1 MYLTPEFALG
11 FFFLFSIYWGFEGK
25 VTAQNRILLLFSA
38 LFYASLDT
46 LMAIY
51 LGVFILTVFFI
62 ANRIQQSNQGTQR
75 AWLGFGLTTLA
86 VYLISLKYYSPIRES
101 LSILLPNASGWQG
114 QLLSLNVLVPIGVS
128 FYTFQAVALLV
139 GCYRNDLSCRNLT
152 LSETGLYLAF
162 FPTVLAGP
170 ICRPELLLSQF
181 RLTRRFMNPWLG
193 LGLIAR
199 GMFKILVI
207 ANWLATTWVD
217 PMFANPAS
225 FNGIELAIGAAA
237 FSIQIYADFSGL
249 TDLVRGLAWI
259 LGFRLPE
266 NFNLPYL
273 ASTPKE
279 FWRRW
284 HITLSRWIRD
294 FIYIPLGGNRHGAI
308 RTQINLMLA
317 MLLSG
322 AWHGAGWNYIIW
334 GALHGGAII
343 ITSLW
348 PHNLAPPKNIQMPL
362 TFVFVSFAWIFFRA
376 SDLSNALVYV
386 ESMLQFDLPFTYNI
400 VGGIELLLG
409 FFVIQLLVDKYPNW
423 SYHLRELPWLVQVS
437 GLAAIIWVSI
447 ELGPSGI
454 PDFIYSKY

>member
-11 FFFLFSIYWGFEGK
+11 FFFLFSVYWGLEDRI
-25 VTAQNRILLLFSA
+25 AWQNHILLLFSV

-46 LMAIY
+46 RMAIY

-62 ANRIQQSNQGTQR
+62 AQRIQQSNQSARR
-75 AWLGFGLTTLA
+75 AWLGFGLATLA
-86 VYLISLKYYSPIRES
+86 GYLVSLKYYIPLRDT
-101 LSILLPNASGWQG
+101 LSIYLPNPPGWQA
-114 QLLSLNVLVPIGVS
+114 QLLSLDVLVPIGVS

-139 GCYRNDLSCRNLT
+139 GCYRNDASCRNLT

-181 RLTRRFMNPWLG
+181 RLPRRFRNPWIG

-199 GMFKILVI
+199 GLFKKLVI
-207 ANWLATTWVD
+207 AYWLASTWVD
-217 PMFANPAS
+217 PMFANPAN
-225 FNGIELAIGAAA
+225 FNGIELAMGAAA
-237 FSIQIYADFSGL
+237 YSIQIYADFSGL
-249 TDLVRGLAWI
+249 TDLVRGLAWM

-266 NFNLPYL
+266 NFNFPYL
-273 ASTPKE
+273 ASTPRE
-279 FWRRW
+279 FWQRW
-284 HITLSRWIRD
+284 HMTLSRWIRD
-294 FIYIPLGGNRHGAI
+294 FIYIPLGGNRYGVQ

-334 GALHGGAII
+334 GGLHGGACVI
-343 ITSLW
+343 SNLW
-348 PHNLAPPKNIQMPL
+348 PHRLAPPKNFQLPL

-376 SDLSNALVYV
+376 GDLPHALDYV
-386 ESMLQFDLPFTYNI
+386 QSMYKFDAPFTYNV

-409 FFVIQLLVDKYPNW
+409 FFVLQLLAEKFPNW
-423 SYHLRELPWLVQVS
+423 SDYLRDLPWAVQFS
-437 GLAAIIWVSI
+437 ALTAIAWVSI